1 MKAMLKK
8 YVSLAIMLLLLV
20 LIISLL
26 PVEGTLETSDGY
38 KDSKNGV
45 QVVSHSARV
54 ID

>member
-1 MKAMLKK
+1 MLRK

-38 KDSKNGV
+38 KDSKNDV
-45 QVVSHSARV
+45 QVVSLSAR
-54 ID
+54 DMD